1 MALYHTTKG
10 SVDYTVVGSPTIV
23 DGVVSGFNGYPN
35 PACLSLPETADFS
48 KPFHIHIE
56 FTPTVTNFGVIIGRT
71 GSLKS
76 GVYLQGIYSDYCRFA
91 LYNSSSTPAILDQ
104 NIAYDSAVVTGNKHA
119 LDIIYNGTD
128 TYSIKLKNMISS
140 VVLVNSSITTEAG
153 AGSNAGFTLGA
164 TKSDTYYV
172 PFQGSIDLNETYIKV
187 NGQPWFGLCPVE
199 VKKHQLMGPV
209 GYTKVGSPTIVDGVA
224 SGFSASDYLKI
235 NNNFSSSSNFEIV
248 VRGTAI
254 YAAAQ
259 RACLAFNNGENG
271 FLDIGSGSSGIR
283 LALKYNGSLTSF
295 RIYPNL
301 IEGQLY
307 YIHII
312 KTNSTLTLGYST
324 DGKNILLSEDFSL
337 TSFDWIFSYI
347 LLGMV
352 PWQSATS
359 YGGSIDLNQ
368 TYIKVNGKLWFWQ
381 PQKSKYI
388 VKDGKLVFADPGLYL
403 TGPVNYEVVGSPAI
417 VDGVASGFSADDYTK
432 TSSSIDVNYNIV
444 NGFDLQT
451 RIKIPSYSSG
461 LAIHYFT
468 GSGGISSGLS
478 INSAGKVY
486 WLIGRDDTS
495 ETNISIGG
503 GTTTTIPL
511 DTYYYIRL
519 KISNKIATLYTSIDG
534 ALWNT
539 ESTLDMTEM
548 VIKTYYNR
556 PFGFGH
562 AGISTNNNYIFNG
575 SIDLNNTYIKVN
587 DQLWFYG
594 KNYATQ
600 NIAPVPSGY
609 TFGTTTTPSIGY
621 VDMRTQVFTAAPAGA
636 TVGRDL

>member
-1 MALYHTTKG
+1 MALYHTAKG

-23 DGVVSGFNGYPN
+23 NGVVSGFSIDNYLSLTTNPSYVTTDSFEWNIKFTTGNSLQTSWLLSLGTSSIMCGIYYTSNGVLYVPVGSGSMYGQVSGLTANTQFEVNVKQNDGTLVTTLKSANGTVVSTQTKNVGDVSFTSNNSKFGQAFNGY
-35 PACLSLPETADFS
+35 F
-48 KPFHIHIE
+48 
-56 FTPTVTNFGVIIGRT
+56 
-71 GSLKS
+71 
-76 GVYLQGIYSDYCRFA
+76 
-91 LYNSSSTPAILDQ
+91 
-104 NIAYDSAVVTGNKHA
+104 
-119 LDIIYNGTD
+119 NG
-128 TYSIKLKNMISS
+128 
-140 VVLVNSSITTEAG
+140 
-153 AGSNAGFTLGA
+153 F
-164 TKSDTYYV
+164 
-172 PFQGSIDLNETYIKV
+172 IDLNETYIKV

-209 GYTKVGSPTIVDGVA
+209 GYTVVGSPTINNGVMTN
-224 SGFSASDYLKI
+224 SDPSNYISIRHWEQYKPFEFAMKI
-235 NNNFSSSSNFEIV
+235 NTGTRPADTCWLVRSNGLLLYWKWDARLTFFLRDINNVQQGIS
-248 VRGTAI
+248 GTTQLENNKDYWIKIIYDGTMASMYLSTDSQNYSLEVSQAI
-254 YAAAQ
+254 SVITNDYSI
-259 RACLAFNNGENG
+259 N
-271 FLDIGSGSSGIR
+271 IGSLR
-283 LALKYNGSLTSF
+283 NT
-295 RIYPNL
+295 YPF
-301 IEGQLY
+301 
-307 YIHII
+307 
-312 KTNSTLTLGYST
+312 T
-324 DGKNILLSEDFSL
+324 
-337 TSFDWIFSYI
+337 
-347 LLGMV
+347 
-352 PWQSATS
+352 
-359 YGGSIDLNQ
+359 GSIDLNQ

-503 GTTTTIPL
+503 GTTTIPL

-548 VIKTYYNR
+548 VIKIYYNR